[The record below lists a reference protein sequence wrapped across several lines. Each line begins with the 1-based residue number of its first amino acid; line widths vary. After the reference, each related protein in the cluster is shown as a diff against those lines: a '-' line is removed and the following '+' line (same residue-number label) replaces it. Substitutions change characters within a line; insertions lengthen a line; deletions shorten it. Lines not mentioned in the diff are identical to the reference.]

1 MTAVTEDDRT
11 TAIVDLRDGRCY
23 SRAAVE
29 AYRQARLRATVGES
43 VDELIDFLDEWEA
56 TH

>member
-1 MTAVTEDDRT
+1 MTDDLREP
-11 TAIVDLRDGRCY
+11 AIVDLRDGRSY

-29 AYRQARLRATVGES
+29 AYREARFRREIGET